1 VSPVLFA
8 CDLDGTLLTSDGL
21 ITARTRAA
29 VRSVQEAGHVFVLA
43 TGRPVRD
50 VLPIVRDLRCSPLAV
65 CGNGSITYD
74 FAAQA
79 VVDYAAIP
87 AAALD
92 GALAS
97 LRALLPGIRFGAER
111 HLEFLLEDGFQLPS
125 ELLAPAV
132 TGPDLAGLL
141 DARGVGKLIV
151 QASGDAADYHEAVR
165 AALPEGFEVTRSTSL
180 FCEVTRSGVDKAA
193 ALARLAAALGVPD
206 HATVAFGDMPNDLP
220 MLRWA
225 AVAVAVGNAHPEVS
239 AAAQEHTATNDEDG
253 VARWLQAALPMLDP
267 V

>member
-1 VSPVLFA
+1 MSPVMFA
-8 CDLDGTLLTSDGL
+8 CDLDGTLLTSAGL
-21 ITARTRAA
+21 ITPRTRAA
-29 VRSVQEAGHVFVLA
+29 VRAVQDAGHLFVLA

-74 FAAQA
+74 FATQA

-87 AAALD
+87 EAALG
-92 GALAS
+92 GALAT
-97 LRALLPGIRFGAER
+97 LRALVPDIRFGAER
-111 HLEFLLEDGFQLPS
+111 QLEFLLEEAFELPS
-125 ELLAPAV
+125 ELLAPAL
-132 TGPDLAGLL
+132 TGPDLAALL
-141 DARGVGKLIV
+141 DVRGVGKLIV
-151 QASGDAADYHEAVR
+151 QAPGDAADYYDAVR

-180 FCEVTRSGVDKAA
+180 FCEVTRTGVDKAA
-193 ALARLAAALGVPD
+193 ALGRLAASLGVPA

-225 AVAVAVGNAHPEVS
+225 AVAVAVANAHPEVS